1 MRDMK
6 TVKAS
11 QANMT
16 QLVLPD
22 ETNMLGNLLGGQ
34 LMHWIDLVAAI
45 AAMRH
50 SRRVCVT
57 ASVDEINFIHPVKQG
72 EVVTLLASVNRAFST
87 SMEVGVSVTA
97 EDMLTG
103 ETHHTNSA
111 YLTFVAIDETGKP
124 VVVDPINCESD
135 LEIRRYK
142 EALRRRE
149 QRLQRRIK

>member
-1 MRDMK
+1 MSEPK
-6 TVKAS
+6 TVKQS
-11 QANMT
+11 QAGMT

-57 ASVDEINFIHPVKQG
+57 ASVDEINFMYPVKQG
-72 EVVTLLASVNRAFST
+72 EVVTLLASVNRAFTT
-87 SMEVGVSVTA
+87 SMEVGVSASA
-97 EDMLTG
+97 EDLLTG

-111 YLTFVAIDETGKP
+111 YLTFVAIDHDGKP
-124 VVVDPINCESD
+124 VPVDPIVCED
-135 LEIRRYK
+135 DDELRRYE

-149 QRLQRRIK
+149 LRLQRRIK

>member
-1 MRDMK
+1 MNALK
-6 TVKAS
+6 TVKHS

-16 QLVLPD
+16 HLVLPD
-22 ETNMLGNLLGGQ
+22 ETNQLGHLLGGQ

-72 EVVTLLASVNRAFST
+72 EVVTLHASVNRVFTT
-87 SMEVGVSVTA
+87 SMEVGVTVTA
-97 EDMLTG
+97 EDLRTG
-103 ETHHTNSA
+103 EIHHTNSA
-111 YLTFVAIDETGKP
+111 YLTFVAIDEAGKP
-124 VVVDPINCESD
+124 VKIDPIACED
-135 LEIRRYK
+135 DTEIRRYK
-142 EALRRRE
+142 EALQRRE